1 MVFPDLDGV
10 MGAADLERVVG
21 ALLTF
26 VLVVAVLMTVVC
38 AAAWGIGHSHGN
50 LRMADRAR
58 TGMWVAGGSAIAA
71 GVMTAW
77 LNALLGVG
85 ASL

>member
-1 MVFPDLDGV
+1 MVFPDFDGV
-10 MGAADLERVVG
+10 AAAADLQRVVG

-26 VLVVAVLMTVVC
+26 VLVVAVLMTVIC
-38 AAAWGIGHSHGN
+38 AAAWAMGRSTGSI
-50 LRMADRAR
+50 RIADRAR
-58 TGMWVAGGSAIAA
+58 MGMWVSVGAAAAA

-77 LNALLGVG
+77 LNALLDIG